1 MLQPLTS
8 LVNRVV
14 WEGSPTRVRN
24 VPGDLEPIVGSSKKA
39 PETKRTDN
47 HAPDGKG
54 GGCAALLGKGQI
66 STSLLSHFRLRQGG
80 GVVVDAHIEIDEFP
94 KEL

>member
-1 MLQPLTS
+1 MEKEQAAESDSPADAMLQPLTS

-14 WEGSPTRVRN
+14 WQGSPTTRVRN

-54 GGCAALLGKGQI
+54 E
-66 STSLLSHFRLRQGG
+66 
-80 GVVVDAHIEIDEFP
+80 GVLHC
-94 KEL
+94 